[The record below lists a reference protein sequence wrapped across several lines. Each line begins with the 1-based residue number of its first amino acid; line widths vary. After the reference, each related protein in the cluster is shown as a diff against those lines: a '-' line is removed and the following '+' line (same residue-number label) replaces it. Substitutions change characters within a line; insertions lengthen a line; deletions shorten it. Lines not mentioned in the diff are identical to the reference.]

1 MPEPTSRNRQL
12 LVAALSAFVGL
23 GTLFLNEW
31 TLATKLTAFFSGL
44 TCGASLV
51 GALAARFRPTGS

>member
-1 MPEPTSRNRQL
+1 MRDRNRQL
-12 LVAALSAFVGL
+12 LVAALSGVVCA

-31 TLATKLTAFFSGL
+31 TLATKLAALFSGL

-51 GALAARFRPTGS
+51 GALAARFRPTRS